1 MRELMSGAGAG
12 ARSFILDVLSSKV
25 DGVSIEQPD
34 AVAALRLADEQGL
47 TFDPGS
53 TVYVVGRN
61 TPIVTGKRTMAMWR
75 KRLFALMARNSQVAY
90 RYFGVPT
97 HRLLEV
103 GGQTEL

>member
-1 MRELMSGAGAG
+1 M
-12 ARSFILDVLSSKV
+12 
-25 DGVSIEQPD
+25 EQPD
-34 AVAALRLADEQGL
+34 AIAALRLADEQGL
-47 TFDPGS
+47 KFDPGS

-61 TPIVTGKRTMAMWR
+61 TPIVTGTRTMAMWR